1 MKKSQIWGRKK
12 YLQGQEEAKRY
23 YGNIIFL
30 QVSVPF
36 WELSCAKFALIK
48 KL

>member
-1 MKKSQIWGRKK
+1 MKKSQIWGRKN

-23 YGNIIFL
+23 YGNLL

-36 WELSCAKFALIK
+36 WEPSCAKFALIK